1 MFSAILTAF
10 NVQSYQLLQPAP
22 TLDPVLVALQ
32 QISAQL
38 SSFSNN
44 PPFVNST
51 QPAYRQTD
59 TLTPRAP
66 RAAVWLNALWFSSLI
81 LSLSSASVGIMV
93 KQWLNEYCGGIS
105 PSTSRETARLRQYR
119 LNNLIKWR
127 VGAIVMSIPV
137 LLQLALSLFLAG
149 LLILLWTLHN
159 SVAAVASTLVF
170 LLAAFTIG
178 TMLLPL
184 ARFGCAYLSP
194 QTYALDIVRH
204 RVVYFVN
211 DVRFRLFGALGQLIR
226 RVCRASSGRAQHWSQ
241 AVKAMVGRCAG
252 EGPES
257 FRTWRGRERDVAGV
271 GKESPLDADL
281 LTMAYDTSMD
291 YDTLST
297 VAKCLTDLQPQ
308 DVIKSFRMLD
318 QVHLSHYSQRRPYFS
333 SQIVYPEITLWT
345 NTVLCLADVKTELRD
360 AHWYDTLDAIYSYLP
375 FCLKF
380 YRPDVTTEELDL
392 DVRRT
397 EWILSAISSLAFNEH
412 DMFPSSSRPSTVL
425 LAIRGLLPHV
435 KPPADGTVI
444 RSGACTTLY
453 VSFDTPTTTTST
465 LKSMRRPSNLGPR
478 REKCTYGH
486 YMVLLKSCLT
496 HLADRRYFGTY
507 YTFV

>member
-22 TLDPVLVALQ
+22 TTDPVLVALQ

-59 TLTPRAP
+59 TPTPRAP

-127 VGAIVMSIPV
+127 VGTIVMSIPI

-159 SVAAVASTLVF
+159 SVAAVASALVF

-184 ARFGCAYLSP
+184 VRFGCAYLSP

-211 DVRFRLFGALGQLIR
+211 DVRFRFFGALGQLIR
-226 RVCRASSGRAQHWSQ
+226 RTCRDFSGRAQDWSQ
-241 AVKAMVGRCAG
+241 TVNRMAGKCAG
-252 EGPES
+252 RGPES
-257 FRTWRGRERDVAGV
+257 FRTWRGRERDLADV
-271 GKESPLDADL
+271 GWKGTLDADL

-291 YDTLST
+291 HGTLST

-308 DVIKSFRMLD
+308 DVIQCFRMLD
-318 QVHLSHYSQRRPYFS
+318 KVHNSHYSLRRPYFS
-333 SQIVYPEITLWT
+333 SKTVYTEITLWI
-345 NTVLCLADVKTELRD
+345 NTLICLADVQAEL
-360 AHWYDTLDAIYSYLP
+360 
-375 FCLKF
+375 
-380 YRPDVTTEELDL
+380 
-392 DVRRT
+392 
-397 EWILSAISSLAFNEH
+397 
-412 DMFPSSSRPSTVL
+412 
-425 LAIRGLLPHV
+425 
-435 KPPADGTVI
+435 
-444 RSGACTTLY
+444 
-453 VSFDTPTTTTST
+453 ST
-465 LKSMRRPSNLGPR
+465 LR
-478 REKCTYGH
+478 
-486 YMVLLKSCLT
+486 
-496 HLADRRYFGTY
+496 
-507 YTFV
+507 